1 MTTDE
6 LRTYL
11 LNTLPPVICR
21 KGVEDLTGGL
31 IKATTLAFE
40 DHQGTGPTEGR
51 FKQKRKV
58 FYAREPFV
66 NWFIEKTES
75 IDV

>member
-1 MTTDE
+1 MTKEE
-6 LRTYL
+6 LKKHL
-11 LNTLPPVICR
+11 LETLPPVLSR
-21 KGVEDLTGGL
+21 TGVEKLTGGL
-31 IKATTLAFE
+31 IKAKTLAFE
-40 DHQGTGPTEGR
+40 DHLGTGPTEGR

-66 NWFIEKTES
+66 DWFIAKTDA